1 MIATNS
7 NETLSK
13 MPEELILKTNI
24 KRESGW
30 IYFIDKDGDICRG
43 RMCGIIQRNPLKYA
57 KPERILKLGIK
68 REKGYLYFIDKDANV
83 KRDRLKNEGRK
94 DG

>member
-1 MIATNS
+1 
-7 NETLSK
+7 

-30 IYFIDKDGDICRG
+30 IYFIDKDGDISRG

-57 KPERILKLGIK
+57 KPEKILKLGIK
-68 REKGYLYFIDKDANV
+68 GKKAICILLIKMQM
-83 KRDRLKNEGRK
+83 LKEIA
-94 DG
+94 

>member
-1 MIATNS
+1 
-7 NETLSK
+7 

-43 RMCGIIQRNPLKYA
+43 KMCGIIQRNPLKYA
-57 KPERILKLGIK
+57 KPEKILKLGIK

-83 KRDRLKNEGRK
+83 KRDRLKMK
-94 DG
+94 DNPNG

>member
-1 MIATNS
+1 
-7 NETLSK
+7 

-43 RMCGIIQRNPLKYA
+43 RMCGIIQRDPIKYA
-57 KPERILKLGIK
+57 KPEKILKMGIK
-68 REKGYLYFIDKDANV
+68 REKGYLYFIDKNGNV
-83 KRDRLKNEGRK
+83 KRNRLKK
-94 DG
+94 